1 MFASPRLFSS
11 LLPFTSVSEVPIH
24 SFTEIFHRSPPMS
37 YIWGRRAFESEQ
49 APRSAFILFCRD
61 LQIISA
67 HWAHQSGHWHAEKI
81 GLWWRCF
88 VVNWQRV
95 AGFVDERRCGW
106 KRRVI
111 WADPCMC
118 VTAASSEAQCV
129 VLCMVEKAGDGA
141 LYELLWH
148 FYHLWWSLKKTQM
161 FSSNKPMNFSL
172 WVVTQKCIMN
182 EWMHEVF
189 IEHFY
194 CVLLYTQSTL
204 QSWWGLSWTTTSVQH
219 PLGWCDA
226 CHRTTAPV
234 CSPHTTSPQV
244 ERMGLLRENSAN

>member
-81 GLWWRCF
+81 GLWWRC
-88 VVNWQRV
+88 
-95 AGFVDERRCGW
+95 CGELAKGRGVRGW
-106 KRRVI
+106 TEVWVEETGDLSGSVYVCDSCFKWSTV
-111 WADPCMC
+111 C
-118 VTAASSEAQCV
+118 CV
-129 VLCMVEKAGDGA
+129 VYGGKAGDGA